1 MTEKTVNTN
10 TAPAQA
16 GAYLVHQA
24 RRRAR
29 YALVFFVLIA
39 AFSLITVLNI
49 NIGNIPIPLER
60 IVEILFTKTGNPT
73 EVNIIW
79 KIRLPRI
86 LMAAIL
92 GGALSLAGFRCRRSL
107 KTRSPDRSFSA
118 FRAARKWSS
127 RSR

>member
-39 AFSLITVLNI
+39 AFCLITVLNI
-49 NIGNIPIPLER
+49 NIGNIPIPLKR

-92 GGALSLAGFRCRRSL
+92 GGSGPL
-107 KTRSPDRSFSA
+107 TTP
-118 FRAARKWSS
+118 
-127 RSR
+127 